1 MIGSKRLTS
10 HSVGVRRCIL
20 NKSLLRIFHAI
31 LSVMRTTT
39 NFTRRSDFVHLDR
52 LVRSKMS
59 FHQMLDLIFKLDE
72 ASSDVVTSVIGI
84 NPNLLLII
92 RYLFLPILL
101 LFAWFDVEIWFL
113 GSRRGGGKK
122 QKSNVNVTIGSSLDS
137 GFSSLSEVANT
148 LRTQDRGLYEGNTV
162 TDGSTGQVSEVT
174 VVLSGTSNGVGHE
187 FVIKKIPA
195 SYANKLIPTS
205 LTKANLWK
213 LDANV
218 LNDFDYDVW
227 LPLTS
232 VHEVNDRMKNS
243 QYGYFIC
250 KRLAF
255 PVMECHLLDDCP
267 KAPKRVVN
275 MMDKGN
281 GGSSG
286 VDDDGFV
293 EVKKKKSCGNNVSPP
308 LTQQT

>member
-1 MIGSKRLTS
+1 
-10 HSVGVRRCIL
+10 
-20 NKSLLRIFHAI
+20 
-31 LSVMRTTT
+31 
-39 NFTRRSDFVHLDR
+39 
-52 LVRSKMS
+52 
-59 FHQMLDLIFKLDE
+59 
-72 ASSDVVTSVIGI
+72 VVTSVIGI
-84 NPNLLLII
+84 NPNPLLVSLHCSNH
-92 RYLFLPILL
+92 
-101 LFAWFDVEIWFL
+101 VTVQ
-113 GSRRGGGKK
+113 GGGKK

-137 GFSSLSEVANT
+137 GFSSLSEVADT
-148 LRTQDRGLYEGNTV
+148 LRTQDRGF
-162 TDGSTGQVSEVT
+162 
-174 VVLSGTSNGVGHE
+174 GTPNGVGHE
-187 FVIKKIPA
+187 FVVKKIPA

-218 LNDFDYDVW
+218 PNDFDYDVW
-227 LPLTS
+227 LPLAS

-243 QYGYFIC
+243 QYGCFIC